1 MGMGMVMRWLLLK
14 NVIVTAGVVGDNRRP
29 LKDRD
34 LSHGDRR
41 RLAQLL
47 VAALGAQATQVM
59 VVVVN
64 C

>member
-1 MGMGMVMRWLLLK
+1 MRMVMWLLLK
-14 NVIVTAGVVGDNRRP
+14 QVIVTAGIVGDNRWP
-29 LKDRD
+29 LEDRN

-59 VVVVN
+59 VVVN
-64 C
+64 

>member
-1 MGMGMVMRWLLLK
+1 MRMVMWLLLK
-14 NVIVTAGVVGDNRRP
+14 KVIVTAGIVGDNRWP
-29 LKDRD
+29 LEDRN

-59 VVVVN
+59 VVVN
-64 C
+64 